1 MSNREPPA
9 EAVTPSLK
17 QMEEHRRL
25 LEENIRLKAEL
36 AAVRSPFQQAGE
48 ASGTSPVRPVRTDF
62 KTLVNSFERELIV
75 EALKAKS
82 GNVAA
87 AARQLGLS
95 ERIIHYKIGKL
106 GISPKGYRQ
115 KKTDGERDD
124 GDEI

>member
-9 EAVTPSLK
+9 EAVIPSLK

-25 LEENIRLKAEL
+25 LEENVRLKAEL
-36 AAVRSPFQQAGE
+36 AAVRRPFQQAGE
-48 ASGTSPVRPVRTDF
+48 ASGTSPVRPVRADF
-62 KTLVNSFERELIV
+62 KTLVSIFERELIV

-106 GISPKGYRQ
+106 GISPKWYRQ
-115 KKTDGERDD
+115 KKD
-124 GDEI
+124 